1 MTPPL
6 DDRVT
11 ELMAALFGRSA
22 FEVTSEHTAEG
33 DPEVVR
39 ACADRLRVLGF
50 TDVQTDGARITVRTA
65 ARG

>member
-6 DDRVT
+6 DARVS
-11 ELMAALFGRSA
+11 ELLAALFGRSA

-39 ACADRLRVLGF
+39 ACADRLRVLGY
-50 TDVQTDGARITVRTA
+50 TQIETDGCKITVRT
-65 ARG
+65 

>member
-6 DDRVT
+6 DDRVN
-11 ELMAALFGRSA
+11 ELLVALFGRSA
-22 FEVTSEHTAEG
+22 LEVTSEHTAEG

-50 TDVQTDGARITVRTA
+50 TDVTGDGTRITVRT
-65 ARG
+65 

>member
-6 DDRVT
+6 DDRVH
-11 ELMAALFGRSA
+11 ELMVALFGRSA
-22 FEVTSEHTAEG
+22 LEVTSEHTAEG

-50 TDVQTDGARITVRTA
+50 TDVTVDGARITVRT
-65 ARG
+65 